1 MPTSLQQAS
10 RSEQTGQKSE
20 YETWLY
26 QDVAALSKLVSLST
40 SQGLKV
46 RSASCFDRTAVVTSL
61 QTATDTHE
69 PWTTPTGC
77 GKAADHEIGGA
88 DSSVKRQDVLCSQQG
103 YSSQAASLGVRCH
116 RTVVVRLACCTEKS
130 RPHFCCRGWGDVGDS
145 RDAET
150 NRCFF
155 VVQYLLD
162 IGVIAWENL
171 IHAGCNDI
179 PASLASNAAH
189 PFACGVERV
198 VWLAFLVMAIL
209 IEGYFLFILQ
219 SYCQDVVVHLPTKA
233 FGDLYEKSE
242 AHILKKHLNP
252 YSHLYGALPG
262 HSELAGEAV
271 MAGVSLHDSYTIFG
285 ENHDMNSRKQ
295 VAQGRRSDLKEASE
309 FCQKHSVDPAS
320 GRLRRRNET
329 GAPSTA
335 E

>member
-1 MPTSLQQAS
+1 MQLAHQCCC
-10 RSEQTGQKSE
+10 GC
-20 YETWLY
+20 
-26 QDVAALSKLVSLST
+26 SLSFGAYFLL
-40 SQGLKV
+40 SLNLL
-46 RSASCFDRTAVVTSL
+46 RCLLFISMACDAVL
-61 QTATDTHE
+61 HQE
-69 PWTTPTGC
+69 
-77 GKAADHEIGGA
+77 
-88 DSSVKRQDVLCSQQG
+88 QDLYIQIEG
-103 YSSQAASLGVRCH
+103 SLGEKVALAAFSIAGATFTVFALWGVYF
-116 RTVVVRLACCTEKS
+116 RTVQAVQLA
-130 RPHFCCRGWGDVGDS
+130 W
-145 RDAET
+145 
-150 NRCFF
+150 CFF

-285 ENHDMNSRKQ
+285 ENHDMSFPP
-295 VAQGRRSDLKEASE
+295 GS
-309 FCQKHSVDPAS
+309 
-320 GRLRRRNET
+320 
-329 GAPSTA
+329 
-335 E
+335 